1 MLIYVA
7 LIFVNCS
14 FIHFIHSFVGLFTH
28 ELFHLACVAG
38 VRKGRGRELRARDLE
53 QGRRFLSFLP
63 RARSR
68 AQIPTS
74 PFPLNACHAGYLSPI
89 CSFIQLF
96 AYSFTHSFLPFWFI
110 DWLTDWLIPFFLPFF
125 AADSRVRRSLRS
137 SASSSRSSR
146 APYHASQ
153 RGIRRSA
160 SSSSLGSMAGIDH
173 GDRADEEHSEQSE
186 NALSGNILKSA
197 SVNKVTFIHVVFKMS
212 SLWVTRDLKQR
223 ERGCPGRQKWQLE
236 VNIFSLSVL
245 WLDKFV
251 QRDLKQRHSDTLCET
266 EAFNQGCRK

>member
-7 LIFVNCS
+7 LIFVTYS
-14 FIHFIHSFVGLFTH
+14 FIHFIHSFVRLFTH
-28 ELFHLACVAG
+28 ELFHLARVAG
-38 VRKGRGRELRARDLE
+38 VRKGRGRKLRAQDRA

-68 AQIPTS
+68 AQIPSS

-89 CSFIQLF
+89 CSFIHLF

-110 DWLTDWLIPFFLPFF
+110 DWLIPFFLPFF
-125 AADSRVRRSLRS
+125 AAESRVRRSLRS

-173 GDRADEEHSEQSE
+173 GDRVDEEHSEQSE

-197 SVNKVTFIHVVFKMS
+197 SVNKVPFIHDVFFVLLRWRRYGLLGTLS
-212 SLWVTRDLKQR
+212 D
-223 ERGCPGRQKWQLE
+223 EN
-236 VNIFSLSVL
+236 VNVPDVKNGNRKLIFSL
-245 WLDKFV
+245 F
-251 QRDLKQRHSDTLCET
+251 QCSDSTNSYSRT
-266 EAFNQGCRK
+266 

>member
-7 LIFVNCS
+7 LIFVTYS
-14 FIHFIHSFVGLFTH
+14 FIHFIHSFVRSFTH

-38 VRKGRGRELRARDLE
+38 VRKGRGRELRARDRGR
-53 QGRRFLSFLP
+53 GRRFLSFLP
-63 RARSR
+63 RARSG

-89 CSFIQLF
+89 CSFIHLF

-125 AADSRVRRSLRS
+125 AAESRVRRSLRS

-153 RGIRRSA
+153 RGIHRSA

-173 GDRADEEHSEQSE
+173 GDRVDEEHSEQSE

-197 SVNKVTFIHVVFKMS
+197 SVNKVPFIHDVFFVLLRWRRYELLGTLS
-212 SLWVTRDLKQR
+212 D
-223 ERGCPGRQKWQLE
+223 EN
-236 VNIFSLSVL
+236 VNVPDVKNGNRKLIFSL
-245 WLDKFV
+245 F
-251 QRDLKQRHSDTLCET
+251 QCSDSTNSYSRT
-266 EAFNQGCRK
+266 